1 MSEGLEGPCGIA
13 YCYDEK
19 IISETSVAWVTYLAM
34 IAQRLAGTQH
44 SVLCR
49 ILEDN

>member
-1 MSEGLEGPCGIA
+1 
-13 YCYDEK
+13 
-19 IISETSVAWVTYLAM
+19 M

-49 ILEDN
+49 ILEDNWTDCISSVEEVEVRKTIC